1 MSKNSMAPEDVF
13 VQPLCLSEHR
23 KVSPKWQAVFKES
36 FAKIKRETEALIMKV
51 SQPLVDWEQGVVF
64 ATAS

>member
-1 MSKNSMAPEDVF
+1 MSKNSIAPEDVF
-13 VQPLCLSEHR
+13 VQPPCLSEHR
-23 KVSPKWQAVFKES
+23 KMSPKWQAVFKES